1 VSKQSKQTA
10 LKNRQFTTQI
20 NLAKKPN
27 YMSTGATRYDRAY
40 SACEEVVKLCED
52 GKDKLLEIDAYNLQA
67 ICKYR
72 LHLPLEAV
80 QCFNKAKL
88 K

>member
-1 VSKQSKQTA
+1 MVSRKLRGEICMKRKPKQGKHGVIKRRQSTA
-10 LKNRQFTTQI
+10 QI

-27 YMSTGATRYDRAY
+27 FMTTGTTRYEHAY

-52 GKDKLLEIDAYNLQA
+52 GKDKVLEIDAYNLQA

-72 LHLPLEAV
+72 LH
-80 QCFNKAKL
+80 
-88 K
+88 